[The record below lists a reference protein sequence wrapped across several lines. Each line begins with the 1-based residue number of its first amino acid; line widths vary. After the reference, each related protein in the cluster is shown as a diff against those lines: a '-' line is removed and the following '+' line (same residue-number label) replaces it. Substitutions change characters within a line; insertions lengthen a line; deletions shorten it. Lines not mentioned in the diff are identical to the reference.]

1 MKKVSHKLNQN
12 RDWRIVDL
20 IKWSH
25 QYLKSKLIPNS
36 RKESEWFLSHIYK
49 CDRLELY
56 LKFDQIVDEQKL
68 KLFKSFIIRRLN
80 NEPFQYIINRA
91 PFYGRD
97 FYVNENVLIP
107 RPETETIIDIVKNN
121 KVDSI
126 LDIGTGSGC
135 LAITLSLEK
144 VARQI
149 CAIDKYQN
157 ILDIAKANAIKN
169 NCQNI
174 SFKKIDIIN
183 EIPDKKFNIVISNP
197 PYISK
202 EELKSLDSEI
212 LNYEPHN
219 SLTDNSNGLIFYK
232 RFDKIFE
239 SIVLPKG
246 KFIVEFGGENQLQG
260 IRKIF
265 NDEKYNLVF
274 HKDLNGS
281 YRVVEIMKDLI

>member
-1 MKKVSHKLNQN
+1 MNKESHKLNQN
-12 RDWRIVDL
+12 REWRIVDL
-20 IKWSH
+20 IKWSD

-56 LKFDQIVDEQKL
+56 LKFDQIVDKQKL

-157 ILDIAKANAIKN
+157 ILDLAKVNAAKN

-183 EIPDKKFNIVISNP
+183 EIPNKKFNIVISNP

-232 RFDKIFE
+232 RFDNIFE

-246 KFIVEFGGENQLQG
+246 KFIVEFGGENQLQE

-274 HKDLNGS
+274 HKDLNKS
-281 YRVVEIMKDLI
+281 YRVVEIMKI

>member
-1 MKKVSHKLNQN
+1 MKKETQKLNQN
-12 RDWRIVDL
+12 KDWRIVDL

-36 RKESEWFLSHIYK
+36 RKESEWFLSHIYD

-80 NEPFQYIINRA
+80 NEPFQYIINKA

-97 FYVNENVLIP
+97 FYVNKKVLIP
-107 RPETETIIDIVKNN
+107 RPETEIIIDIVKNKN

-144 VARQI
+144 AANQI
-149 CAIDKYQN
+149 YAIDKYQN
-157 ILDIAKANAIKN
+157 ILDIAKINATKN

-174 SFKKIDIIN
+174 SFNKLDILN
-183 EIPDKKFNIVISNP
+183 EMPDKKFNIVISNP

-202 EELKSLDSEI
+202 EELKSLDRDI

-219 SLTDNSNGLIFYK
+219 SLTDNSDGLIFYK
-232 RFDKIFE
+232 RFNDIFE
-239 SIVLPKG
+239 SVVLPKG
-246 KFIVEFGGENQLQG
+246 KFIVEFGGENQLQN
-260 IRKIF
+260 IKKIF
-265 NDEKYNLVF
+265 NDEKFNLIF

-281 YRVVEIMKDLI
+281 HRVVEIIKI

>member
-12 RDWRIVDL
+12 RNWRIVDL
-20 IKWSH
+20 IKWSD

-80 NEPFQYIINRA
+80 KEPFQYIINRA

-157 ILDIAKANAIKN
+157 ILDLAKVNAAKN

-183 EIPDKKFNIVISNP
+183 EIPNKKFNIVISNP

-232 RFDKIFE
+232 RFDNIFE
-239 SIVLPKG
+239 SIVLPEG
-246 KFIVEFGGENQLQG
+246 KFIVEFGGENQLQD